1 MGDGMN
7 VLMKFSVVAL
17 FGIACAACSNNA
29 PPPAASAPAASS
41 TTPPPA
47 ASAIPM
53 QAPAAGTSTA
63 TPEPPPPANGPS
75 LAVILHRPSFAKA
88 FADMDGASA
97 LPVWAKGSDNAAP
110 SARVQVEGKTMWLS
124 HACESADC
132 QSGQLFL
139 LTDPAQQTMQGLL
152 IESSGGAND
161 SVRKLTWLG
170 KPDAATQA
178 FLKAQMTGA

>member
-1 MGDGMN
+1 MN
-7 VLMKFSVVAL
+7 LFAKLSAVAL
-17 FGIACAACSNNA
+17 FGVACAACSNNNA
-29 PPPAASAPAASS
+29 PPPAASEPAAST

-53 QAPAAGTSTA
+53 QAPSSASSSA
-63 TPEPPPPANGPS
+63 TPAPPPLNTGPS
-75 LAVILHRPSFAKA
+75 LAVILQRPSFAKA

-97 LPVWAKGSDNAAP
+97 LPAWAKGGNDSSP

-124 HACESADC
+124 HVCQSAEC

-139 LTDPAQQTMQGLL
+139 LTDPAQHAMQGLL
-152 IESSGGAND
+152 VESSGSAND

-170 KPDAATQA
+170 KPDASVQA